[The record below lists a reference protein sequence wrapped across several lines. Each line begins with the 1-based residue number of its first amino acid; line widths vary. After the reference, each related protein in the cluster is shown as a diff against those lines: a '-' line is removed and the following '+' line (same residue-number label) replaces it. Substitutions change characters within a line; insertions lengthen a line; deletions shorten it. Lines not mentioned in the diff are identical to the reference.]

1 MQKKVLA
8 LHDLSGFGRSSLVPI
23 IAAISA
29 AGHQCVPLPT
39 AYFSTHMAIPG
50 WETVDLTG
58 VMPCVIDQYDRLGL
72 RFESVYAGFLG
83 SADQIDCVRDAVLR
97 LKSENGTAFI
107 DPVMG
112 DNGEVYA
119 TYTPEMCT
127 RMRELCEIADI
138 ITPNTTEAAILL
150 DRDPASAPQNET
162 EAQEWLH
169 ALHSRYGAQVV
180 LTGLDYE
187 PGKVGSGC
195 LSADGGTISLHERI
209 AQYYPGTGD
218 LFAAVVHHIIGQQI
232 SMKAQATI
240 WQRMRDALGTVDAEH
255 LLAAGVPQLQ
265 QLGMTFRKAEYITD
279 FAEKIRSGAFNLGSV
294 KHMSDADAIR
304 ALSSLK
310 GIGVWTAEMILL
322 FCLQRPNVF
331 SYDDLAIQRG
341 LRMVYHHR
349 KIDRKLFEK
358 YHRRFSPYCSVASLY
373 LWEVSGG
380 AIPGMR
386 DYALV
391 NK

>member
-58 VMPCVIDQYDRLGL
+58 VMPRVIDQYDRLGL

-112 DNGEVYA
+112 DNGEIYA

-169 ALHSRYGAQVV
+169 ALPRRHRAQGA
-180 LTGLDYE
+180 
-187 PGKVGSGC
+187 
-195 LSADGGTISLHERI
+195 
-209 AQYYPGTGD
+209 
-218 LFAAVVHHIIGQQI
+218 
-232 SMKAQATI
+232 
-240 WQRMRDALGTVDAEH
+240 
-255 LLAAGVPQLQ
+255 
-265 QLGMTFRKAEYITD
+265 
-279 FAEKIRSGAFNLGSV
+279 
-294 KHMSDADAIR
+294 
-304 ALSSLK
+304 
-310 GIGVWTAEMILL
+310 
-322 FCLQRPNVF
+322 
-331 SYDDLAIQRG
+331 
-341 LRMVYHHR
+341 
-349 KIDRKLFEK
+349 
-358 YHRRFSPYCSVASLY
+358 
-373 LWEVSGG
+373 
-380 AIPGMR
+380 
-386 DYALV
+386 
-391 NK
+391 

>member
-58 VMPCVIDQYDRLGL
+58 VMPRVIDQYDRLGL

-162 EAQEWLH
+162 EAREWLH

-218 LFAAVVHHIIGQQI
+218 LFAAVVLG
-232 SMKAQATI
+232 
-240 WQRMRDALGTVDAEH
+240 ALLNGRG
-255 LLAAGVPQLQ
+255 L
-265 QLGMTFRKAEYITD
+265 
-279 FAEKIRSGAFNLGSV
+279 
-294 KHMSDADAIR
+294 ADAC
-304 ALSSLK
+304 ALAGEFVK
-310 GIGVWTAEMILL
+310 DCIAYTAAQHTDPMHGV
-322 FCLQRPNVF
+322 Q
-331 SYDDLAIQRG
+331 
-341 LRMVYHHR
+341 
-349 KIDRKLFEK
+349 FEK
-358 YHRRFSPYCSVASLY
+358 LLPRLFSCHENRT
-373 LWEVSGG
+373 EV
-380 AIPGMR
+380 
-386 DYALV
+386 
-391 NK
+391 